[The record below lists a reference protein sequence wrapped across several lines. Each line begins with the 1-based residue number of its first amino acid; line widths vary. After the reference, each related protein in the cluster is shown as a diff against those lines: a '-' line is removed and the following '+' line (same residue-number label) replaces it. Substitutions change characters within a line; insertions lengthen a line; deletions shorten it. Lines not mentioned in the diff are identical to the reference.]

1 MLETKCIRC
10 FTEIKD
16 TYVGRE
22 DCLVS
27 VFVSFGIPDKKFGP
41 AEDEE
46 ERSARKI
53 LTITERFS
61 LPEGEDPKKSIAERV
76 FDLEEESIK
85 LKFHREKDR
94 ILSQVDIDINIIDSI
109 HLLCLQIVFFNRPG
123 EGHRTVMEDDVTVY
137 VVDPRESEPDI
148 RELQVIKHLQ
158 RYRC

>member
-1 MLETKCIRC
+1 M
-10 FTEIKD
+10 
-16 TYVGRE
+16 
-22 DCLVS
+22 
-27 VFVSFGIPDKKFGP
+27 FVSFGIPDKKFGP

-148 RELQVIKHLQ
+148 RELQVICIDTAD
-158 RYRC
+158 RYIYCRWISSVDGVAIPCCR

>member
-1 MLETKCIRC
+1 M
-10 FTEIKD
+10 
-16 TYVGRE
+16 
-22 DCLVS
+22 
-27 VFVSFGIPDKKFGP
+27 FVSFGIPDKKFGP

-94 ILSQVDIDINIIDSI
+94 ILSQVDIDMNIIDSI
-109 HLLCLQIVFFNRPG
+109 HFCVSRLSFSI
-123 EGHRTVMEDDVTVY
+123 
-137 VVDPRESEPDI
+137 DPEKATG
-148 RELQVIKHLQ
+148 Q
-158 RYRC
+158 

>member
-1 MLETKCIRC
+1 M
-10 FTEIKD
+10 
-16 TYVGRE
+16 
-22 DCLVS
+22 S

-94 ILSQVDIDINIIDSI
+94 ILSQVDIDINIIDLLYISI
-109 HLLCLQIVFFNRPG
+109 YTSIVSPDCLLQPSRRGPQDSDGGRRDRVCCGPQG
-123 EGHRTVMEDDVTVY
+123 E
-137 VVDPRESEPDI
+137 
-148 RELQVIKHLQ
+148 
-158 RYRC
+158 

>member
-1 MLETKCIRC
+1 MGTKCIRC

-94 ILSQVDIDINIIDSI
+94 ILSQVDISISDLSTLHFYTSIVSPDCLLQPSRRRPQDSDGGRRDRV
-109 HLLCLQIVFFNRPG
+109 CCGPQG
-123 EGHRTVMEDDVTVY
+123 E
-137 VVDPRESEPDI
+137 
-148 RELQVIKHLQ
+148 
-158 RYRC
+158 

>member
-1 MLETKCIRC
+1 METKYIRC

-41 AEDEE
+41 AEDDE

-94 ILSQVDIDINIIDSI
+94 ILSQVDIDIFNIIDLQHFYYTSI
-109 HLLCLQIVFFNRPG
+109 VSPDCLLQPSRRRTQDSDGGRRDRVCCGPQG
-123 EGHRTVMEDDVTVY
+123 E
-137 VVDPRESEPDI
+137 
-148 RELQVIKHLQ
+148 
-158 RYRC
+158 

>member
-1 MLETKCIRC
+1 M
-10 FTEIKD
+10 
-16 TYVGRE
+16 
-22 DCLVS
+22 S

-94 ILSQVDIDINIIDSI
+94 ILSQVDISISDLLYTSI

-148 RELQVIKHLQ
+148 RELQVIKHLH
-158 RYRC
+158 RYTADRYIYCRWISSVV

>member
-1 MLETKCIRC
+1 MACPPGSLATGVGHLGHVNIIGDQIKCVRC

-109 HLLCLQIVFFNRPG
+109 HLLCL
-123 EGHRTVMEDDVTVY
+123 
-137 VVDPRESEPDI
+137 
-148 RELQVIKHLQ
+148 
-158 RYRC
+158 